1 MFSPT
6 SATGFQWVEL
16 WAAGH
21 RLPARLPSPP
31 MPVGEV
37 FIVDALRTPIG
48 KVNGVLA
55 EVRPDD
61 LAAMVVRALLARHP
75 KIDPATI
82 DDVYWGAA
90 NQAGEDNRDVA
101 RMAVLIAGLPV
112 TVPGVTVNRLCASGM
127 SAVVQGAQAIRAGE
141 AEVVIAG
148 GSESMTRAPFVVGGP
163 DRGYPK
169 GLQPVD
175 TRLGWRLVN
184 AGLHLSYP
192 AHSLGET
199 AEIVAEKY
207 GVSRERQDEFAL
219 TSHMRAHIAWEAGA
233 FENEVVGVAAPK
245 GATLRDEGIRTGTSL
260 EALAALRPAFRD
272 DGTVTAGNSSQISD
286 GAAGMIL
293 ASEKLVNEWGIEPL
307 ARYVSSGVAGVHP
320 DLMGIGPVPA
330 TQKVLGRTGWTMESV
345 ERVELNEAFAAQ
357 ALAVIDELKLDPDR
371 TNMQGGAI
379 ALGHP
384 LGCTGARLV
393 TTLAHQLKAAGGSRG
408 LATMCVGVGQGTSV
422 LLERP

>member
-1 MFSPT
+1 MS
-6 SATGFQWVEL
+6 
-16 WAAGH
+16 
-21 RLPARLPSPP
+21 
-31 MPVGEV
+31 VGEV
-37 FIVDALRTPIG
+37 FVVDALRTPLG
-48 KVNGVLA
+48 KVGGALA
-55 EVRPDD
+55 EIRPDD
-61 LAAMVVRALLARHP
+61 LAAMVLRALLARHP
-75 KIDPATI
+75 TIDPAGI

-127 SAVVQGAQAIRAGE
+127 SAVVAGARAIRAGE
-141 AEVVIAG
+141 AEIVIAG
-148 GSESMTRAPFVVGGP
+148 GSESMTRAPFVLGGA

-169 GLQPVD
+169 NLEPVD
-175 TRLGWRLVN
+175 TRLGWRLIN

-192 AHSLGET
+192 ANSLGET
-199 AEIVAEKY
+199 AEIVAAKY

-219 TSHMRAHIAWEAGA
+219 TSHQRALRAWEAGR
-233 FENEVVGVAAPK
+233 FEDEVVGVTTPD
-245 GATLRDEGIRTGTSL
+245 GTFQRDEGIRADTSA
-260 EALAALRPAFRD
+260 EALAALRPSFRSS
-272 DGTVTAGNSSQISD
+272 GTVTAGNSSPLSD

-293 ASEKLVNEWGIEPL
+293 ASGKAVSQWGIEPL
-307 ARYVSSGVAGVHP
+307 ARYVSSAAAGVHP
-320 DLMGIGPVPA
+320 DVMGIGPVPA
-330 TQKVLGRTGWTMESV
+330 THKVLSATGWSLGSV

-357 ALAVIDELKLDPDR
+357 ALAVMDELKLDDAR
-371 TNMQGGAI
+371 TNVQGGAI

-393 TTLAHQLKAAGGSRG
+393 VTLAHQMHTSGQRRG